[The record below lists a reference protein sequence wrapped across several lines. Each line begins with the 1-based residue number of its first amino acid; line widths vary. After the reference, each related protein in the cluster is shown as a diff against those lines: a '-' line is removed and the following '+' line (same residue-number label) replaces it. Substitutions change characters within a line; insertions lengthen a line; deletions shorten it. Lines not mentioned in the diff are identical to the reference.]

1 MSEQQDPGA
10 HEAESLDQ
18 ETGPWS
24 ELTDDLLG
32 LTDRLRATYRR
43 AADESGPSE
52 DQVRDALRTLAGA
65 WNQLAGSVGTA
76 IQDPEVKRHLKKAAS
91 SLVNAV
97 GASLSELR
105 PTPEADADR
114 DTREDSADSPHDEEG
129 AVTTDPGPDVVT

>member
-1 MSEQQDPGA
+1 MSEQHDRGMP
-10 HEAESLDQ
+10 EEESLDQ

-32 LTDRLRATYRR
+32 LTDKLRITYRR
-43 AADESGPSE
+43 ALDESGPSE
-52 DQVRDALRTLAGA
+52 DQVREAFRTLAGA

-97 GASLSELR
+97 GASLSELI
-105 PTPEADADR
+105 PAPDE
-114 DTREDSADSPHDEEG
+114 DTEGDTGKDTDGERG
-129 AVTTDPGPDVVT
+129 AVSTDPGPDIVT

>member
-1 MSEQQDPGA
+1 MT
-10 HEAESLDQ
+10 EAESLDQ

-32 LTDRLRATYRR
+32 LTDKLRTTYRR
-43 AADESGPSE
+43 AADQSGPSE

-97 GASLSELR
+97 GASLSELI
-105 PTPEADADR
+105 PTSDDHTDENTDDDEGDFSTDR
-114 DTREDSADSPHDEEG
+114 
-129 AVTTDPGPDVVT
+129 GPDVVR

>member
-1 MSEQQDPGA
+1 MTETG
-10 HEAESLDQ
+10 SLDQ

-24 ELTDDLLG
+24 DLTDDLLG
-32 LTDRLRATYRR
+32 LTDKLRTTYRR

-52 DQVRDALRTLAGA
+52 DEVRDALRTLAGA

-97 GASLSELR
+97 GASLSELI
-105 PTPEADADR
+105 PTPGD
-114 DTREDSADSPHDEEG
+114 DTDENTDVDEG
-129 AVTTDPGPDVVT
+129 ALSTDRGPDVAR

>member
-1 MSEQQDPGA
+1 MP
-10 HEAESLDQ
+10 EAESLDQ

-32 LTDRLRATYRR
+32 LTDRLRTTYRR

-97 GASLSELR
+97 GASLSELT
-105 PTPEADADR
+105 PTPGEE
-114 DTREDSADSPHDEEG
+114 TDEETDDYEG
-129 AVTTDPGPDVVT
+129 AVSHDTGPDVVR

>member
-1 MSEQQDPGA
+1 MSEQQDPGMP
-10 HEAESLDQ
+10 EAESLDQ

-32 LTDRLRATYRR
+32 LTDRLRTTYRR

-97 GASLSELR
+97 GASLSELI
-105 PTPEADADR
+105 PTPDG
-114 DTREDSADSPHDEEG
+114 DTGEETDDYEG
-129 AVTTDPGPDVVT
+129 AVSHDPGPDVVR